1 MSTLFVAF
9 EDFILS
15 REAALCSP
23 QTVDFYQRML
33 KPFLALANGSPP
45 SNRMVREFLSTVAQ
59 RGVSSATVHAHA
71 RAVRAFLR
79 FAYEEGWIEE
89 PVTVRMPRLEQ
100 KRMEVLNREDVKR
113 VLSVCGTRD
122 RALVMTLIDSGIR
135 RGEALDLTWE
145 DLDLHTGAVH
155 VRSGKGRKARVTY
168 VGAKTRRALLR
179 WGGGQ
184 RSSAIFPLTASGGTT
199 LMARLSQKS
208 GVHITFHKCRRTFAT
223 WALRQGMNLLSL
235 QRLLGHSSLEMVRR
249 YALQSDADLYLAHVL
264 NGPIDNH
271 L

>member
-15 REAALCSP
+15 REATLCSP
-23 QTVDFYQRML
+23 HTIDFYRRML
-33 KPFLALANGSPP
+33 KPFLAMANGSQP

-79 FAYEEGWIEE
+79 FAHEEGWIEE

-100 KRMEVLNREDVKR
+100 KRMEVLGREDVKQ

-122 RALVMTLIDSGIR
+122 RALVMTLIDSGVR
-135 RGEALDLTWE
+135 RGEVLDLDWE
-145 DLDLHTGAVH
+145 DVDFRTGAVH
-155 VRSGKGRKARVTY
+155 VRRGKGGKARVTY

-184 RSSAIFPLTASGGTT
+184 RSSAIFPLTPSGGAT
-199 LMARLSQKS
+199 LMTRLIRKS
-208 GVHITFHKCRRTFAT
+208 GVHISFHKCRRTFAT
-223 WALRQGMNLLSL
+223 WEKNCLEGARQFLVTFGT
-235 QRLLGHSSLEMVRR
+235 QPF
-249 YALQSDADLYLAHVL
+249 AF
-264 NGPIDNH
+264 
-271 L
+271 

>member
-23 QTVDFYQRML
+23 ETIDFYQRML
-33 KPFLALANGSPP
+33 EPFLAFTNGHEL
-45 SNRMVREFLSTVAQ
+45 SNRAVRSFLATVAQ

-71 RAVRAFLR
+71 RAVRAFVR
-79 FAYEEGWIEE
+79 FAYEERWIEE
-89 PVTVRMPRLEQ
+89 PITVRMPRIEQ
-100 KRMEVLNREDVKR
+100 KRMEVLSREDVKR

-122 RALVMTLIDSGIR
+122 RALIMTLIDSGVR
-135 RGEALDLTWE
+135 RGEALDLAWE
-145 DLDLHTGAVH
+145 DVDFHTGAVH
-155 VRSGKGRKARVTY
+155 VRRGKGGKARVTY

-184 RSSAIFPLTASGGTT
+184 RSSAIFPLSASGAAT
-199 LMARLSQKS
+199 LMDRLSRKS

-223 WALRQGMNLLSL
+223 WARSALSSRYSLNLL
-235 QRLLGHSSLEMVRR
+235 
-249 YALQSDADLYLAHVL
+249 AAFDAS
-264 NGPIDNH
+264 G
-271 L
+271 